1 MCGVIS
7 REAVGVVNVVEV
19 VVKEAR
25 WLGLGEGA
33 AKWRFGA

>member
-1 MCGVIS
+1 MYGVIC
-7 REAVGVVNVVEV
+7 REAVGMVNVVEM